1 MKKRNRTPKV
11 LGPIFVMGII
21 VLGLMILSF
30 ILSVIG
36 IESEEA
42 VINFGHLEM
51 SLVSIKNAFSI
62 DGIKY
67 ILSNSITNF
76 RLLEPLA
83 LIIVSLIATSIAE
96 RSGLI
101 KHMTMPFRQLKTS
114 VITFFTLFICAAMT
128 FFGDYAF
135 IIVLPLIGVV
145 YRYLGRNPML
155 GIITAFIGITCG
167 YGTGIIYNY
176 NTYILGTLT
185 ELSATIEVDPT
196 FSYDVLSCMYIMIVS
211 TLIIIFLGTA
221 IINKYLVPKF
231 KRVQIEEDE
240 INISNKALWVTNAA
254 TLVILIATVLMILP
268 GGVLLDNSQ
277 TTYVAKLMSDTAPFK
292 EALMFIILV
301 AMMICGGIYGFIS
314 KNIKNRLEY
323 NIGLYKSFENCGY
336 IFVLMFFASI
346 MFGVLEYT
354 NIGTVISA
362 ILINIVSSLQFSGG
376 LLIIVFF
383 VFTIL
388 ISILI
393 PSTYTKWNMASP
405 LVVPLFMRANISPE
419 FTQFIF
425 SIADGIGKA
434 ISPFFIYFIIML
446 GFLQKYNDGDKKEIT
461 IVGTIKLILPTVLLL
476 AVVWLVLIVSWNII
490 GIPLGINTYATM

>member
-1 MKKRNRTPKV
+1 
-11 LGPIFVMGII
+11 
-21 VLGLMILSF
+21 
-30 ILSVIG
+30 
-36 IESEEA
+36 
-42 VINFGHLEM
+42 
-51 SLVSIKNAFSI
+51 
-62 DGIKY
+62 
-67 ILSNSITNF
+67 
-76 RLLEPLA
+76 
-83 LIIVSLIATSIAE
+83 
-96 RSGLI
+96 
-101 KHMTMPFRQLKTS
+101 
-114 VITFFTLFICAAMT
+114 
-128 FFGDYAF
+128 
-135 IIVLPLIGVV
+135 
-145 YRYLGRNPML
+145 
-155 GIITAFIGITCG
+155 
-167 YGTGIIYNY
+167 
-176 NTYILGTLT
+176 
-185 ELSATIEVDPT
+185 
-196 FSYDVLSCMYIMIVS
+196 MIVS

-240 INISNKALWVTNAA
+240 IIISNKALWVTNAA

-292 EALMFIILV
+292 EAFMFIILV

-393 PSTYTKWNMASP
+393 PNTYTKWNMASP
-405 LVVPLFMRANISPE
+405 LIVP
-419 FTQFIF
+419 
-425 SIADGIGKA
+425 
-434 ISPFFIYFIIML
+434 
-446 GFLQKYNDGDKKEIT
+446 
-461 IVGTIKLILPTVLLL
+461 
-476 AVVWLVLIVSWNII
+476 
-490 GIPLGINTYATM
+490 